1 MTRDAVWRTYQ
12 EFLERMTEEMLDI
25 VAETFGG
32 GLSGKAVRAAAK
44 RVTRSIND
52 EMDEQGELVV
62 DYAAAMAAGD
72 ADRRA
77 YEREFLDT
85 NPVYSRY
92 SGDRTA
98 ELESHLLDHFEQIAA
113 DLAPLVAADVDDFW
127 IALREEY
134 SRAEAEEI
142 IERHFS
148 QAETFTQYQD
158 GIFGSKRI
166 GDKVIEV
173 VDEAE
178 TRFKGE
184 LNEELAD
191 VYGDEVTED
200 SGNPA
205 ADAGP

>member
-44 RVTRSIND
+44 RVTKSIND
-52 EMDEQGELVV
+52 EMHDQGELVV

-92 SGDRTA
+92 SGDQTA

-113 DLAPLVAADVDDFW
+113 DLAPLVAADADDFW
-127 IALREEY
+127 TALREEY
-134 SRAEAEEI
+134 SRAEAERI
-142 IERHFS
+142 VERHFS

-166 GDKVIEV
+166 GDKVIEI
-173 VDEAE
+173 VDAAE
-178 TRFKGE
+178 TQFKGE

-191 VYGDEVTED
+191 VYDDEVTDD
-200 SGNPA
+200 SENAA
-205 ADAGP
+205 ADAGS

>member
-12 EFLERMTEEMLDI
+12 EFLGRMTEEMLDI

-205 ADAGP
+205 ADAGS